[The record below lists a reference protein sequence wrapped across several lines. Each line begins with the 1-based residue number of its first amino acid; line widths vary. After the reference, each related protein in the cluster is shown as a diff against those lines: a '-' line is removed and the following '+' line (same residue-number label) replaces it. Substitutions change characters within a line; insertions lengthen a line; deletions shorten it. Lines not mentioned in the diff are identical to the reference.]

1 MFPNF
6 PGLREFIQSVLCR
19 ALTSWHFHKGF
30 FLKRSGYV
38 QWVSGIRGTIPAPSF
53 LHLVHQER
61 ILMTGRKRGQTWL
74 YSFLSQNIITINF
87 RRSCACMCKETCA
100 MCFGSVHQL
109 HPAQNQCHEPG
120 EGWFSAV
127 PPSGS
132 CGGDAQGSTRREH
145 RGFLRSCPVFKCQ
158 KRNNPLAEISE
169 PIFVLL
175 LLTEF
180 PPGGLSGPVPVMEQA
195 VIDAVPSLRS
205 HWLPWRRSSWA
216 PALTLA
222 LDARKSSAFPS
233 GHTLINAQDRYC
245 SGKPSADPPLLRG
258 IAVSTTVE
266 VLGSTATGLMSHCA
280 RYWVSPPGKGCLCL
294 CIC

>member
-1 MFPNF
+1 
-6 PGLREFIQSVLCR
+6 
-19 ALTSWHFHKGF
+19 
-30 FLKRSGYV
+30 
-38 QWVSGIRGTIPAPSF
+38 
-53 LHLVHQER
+53 
-61 ILMTGRKRGQTWL
+61 
-74 YSFLSQNIITINF
+74 
-87 RRSCACMCKETCA
+87 

-180 PPGGLSGPVPVMEQA
+180 PPGGLSGPVPVIEQA

-205 HWLPWRRSSWA
+205 HWLPWRRSS
-216 PALTLA
+216 
-222 LDARKSSAFPS
+222 
-233 GHTLINAQDRYC
+233 
-245 SGKPSADPPLLRG
+245 
-258 IAVSTTVE
+258 
-266 VLGSTATGLMSHCA
+266 
-280 RYWVSPPGKGCLCL
+280 
-294 CIC
+294 